1 MQVLDVQI
9 ELLLMSFCI
18 FFRSDRSRR
27 DYSNTCTV
35 IKDVSVLASS
45 VKTGEVSAVEESYSH
60 NNSKRCSDNEDNSDG
75 YDGINHDYEAEDSVL
90 ANIEDNEG
98 ESVDLAPL
106 LVGSREVNSDDE
118 RNLSAES
125 TRPESRLE
133 S

>member
-1 MQVLDVQI
+1 
-9 ELLLMSFCI
+9 MSFCI

-60 NNSKRCSDNEDNSDG
+60 NSSKRCSDNENNSAG
-75 YDGINHDYEAEDSVL
+75 YDGIDHDYETEDSVL

-98 ESVDLAPL
+98 DSVDLAAL
-106 LVGSREVNSDDE
+106 LVDSHEVNSDDE
-118 RNLSAES
+118 RNLSTES

>member
-45 VKTGEVSAVEESYSH
+45 VKTSEVSAVEESYSH
-60 NNSKRCSDNEDNSDG
+60 NNSKRCSDNEDNIAG
-75 YDGINHDYEAEDSVL
+75 YDGINHDYETEDSVL

-106 LVGSREVNSDDE
+106 LVDSHEVNSDDE

>member
-1 MQVLDVQI
+1 
-9 ELLLMSFCI
+9 MSFCI

-60 NNSKRCSDNEDNSDG
+60 NNSKRCSDNEDNSAR
-75 YDGINHDYEAEDSVL
+75 YDGIDHDYETEDSVL

-106 LVGSREVNSDDE
+106 LVDSHEVNSDDE
-118 RNLSAES
+118 RNLSTES

>member
-60 NNSKRCSDNEDNSDG
+60 NNSKRCSDNEDNSAR
-75 YDGINHDYEAEDSVL
+75 YDGIDHDYETEDSVL

-106 LVGSREVNSDDE
+106 LVDSHEVNSDDE
-118 RNLSAES
+118 RNLSTES